1 MNNKFD
7 YSSKTLLI
15 CLLVWLLPNIIWAQT
30 NDEDPSV
37 VATGSCGESVTY
49 TIYSDMSMVISGT
62 GEMKD
67 YVDADLHIDDDY
79 YQKIKN
85 VSIEEGVTS
94 IGEFAF
100 YYCTSLTSVT
110 IGNGVTHIGNAA
122 FNECY
127 SLASVTIPNSVTE
140 IGNGAFNL
148 CSDLSSVEIP
158 SSLTVISSALFF
170 GCTSLASITIP
181 EGVTEIGD
189 AAFEWCTSLTSVS
202 IPASVQSIGEGVFGS
217 CTNLSSIT
225 VDAANTV
232 YDSRDN
238 CNAIIETSTNTL
250 IAGCMS
256 TIIPASVTAIG
267 GYAFYE
273 CTGLTS
279 VTIGNEVIAIEDY
292 AFANCKGLTSI
303 TVENETPISISQ
315 KAFLNVDKAAC
326 TLYVPAGSKS
336 AYESAEGW
344 KEFENIEE
352 TGEDYVLGDAN
363 NDGRVNV
370 SDFTAI
376 ANCIMGTPPATFV
389 EMAADVNVDG
399 TINVADLTGVANI
412 ILHGSAEP
420 NASNAKTRNI
430 VASEYAN
437 IEANDVTIA
446 LDEEFTV
453 AIYINGNFE
462 YSGYQLD
469 IALPEGLVVKDVSG
483 QTTSSDLF
491 LSDMINDNTLRVLY
505 ASTTGEVAESSVVYL
520 TLVADDEGIYNIDI
534 DNAIVSVNASQYVM
548 SKSSFLASVGNNTTG
563 ISLSNEQAANNV
575 VYDLAGK
582 MWNDDMSR
590 LPKGVYIINGKK
602 VIK

>member
-15 CLLVWLLPNIIWAQT
+15 CLLVWLLPNSSWAQT
-30 NDEDPSV
+30 NDGDPSV

-79 YQKIKN
+79 YQKIKS
-85 VSIEEGVTS
+85 VTIEEGVTS

-100 YYCTSLTSVT
+100 SYCTSLTSVT

-127 SLASVTIPNSVTE
+127 SLTSVTIPNSVTE
-140 IGNGAFNL
+140 IGSGAFNL
-148 CSDLSSVEIP
+148 CSGLSSVEIP
-158 SSLTVISSALFF
+158 GSLTVLSPALFF

-279 VTIGNEVIAIEDY
+279 VTIGNEVIAIDDY
-292 AFANCKGLTSI
+292 AFSNCKGLTSI

-336 AYESAEGW
+336 AYENAEGW

-352 TGEDYVLGDAN
+352 TVLDYVIGDAN
-363 NDGRVNV
+363 GDSSVDIGDVI
-370 SDFTAI
+370 AI
-376 ANCIMGTPPATFV
+376 LNFMVGTISENFD
-389 EMAADVNVDG
+389 ELAAD
-399 TINVADLTGVANI
+399 AN
-412 ILHGSAEP
+412 G
-420 NASNAKTRNI
+420 
-430 VASEYAN
+430 
-437 IEANDVTIA
+437 
-446 LDEEFTV
+446 
-453 AIYINGNFE
+453 
-462 YSGYQLD
+462 
-469 IALPEGLVVKDVSG
+469 
-483 QTTSSDLF
+483 
-491 LSDMINDNTLRVLY
+491 
-505 ASTTGEVAESSVVYL
+505 
-520 TLVADDEGIYNIDI
+520 DDEIDI
-534 DNAIVSVNASQYVM
+534 GDVIAVLNIMVSQ
-548 SKSSFLASVGNNTTG
+548 
-563 ISLSNEQAANNV
+563 
-575 VYDLAGK
+575 
-582 MWNDDMSR
+582 
-590 LPKGVYIINGKK
+590 
-602 VIK
+602 

>member
-15 CLLVWLLPNIIWAQT
+15 CLLVWLLPNSIWAQT
-30 NDEDPSV
+30 NDGDPSV

-100 YYCTSLTSVT
+100 YYCTSLTTVT

-279 VTIGNEVIAIEDY
+279 VTIGNEVIAIDDY

-303 TVENETPISISQ
+303 TVENETPISISH
-315 KAFLNVDKAAC
+315 KVFLNVDKSAC

-336 AYESAEGW
+336 AYENTEGW

-352 TGEDYVLGDAN
+352 TVLDYVIGDAN
-363 NDGRVNV
+363 GDSSVDIGDVI
-370 SDFTAI
+370 AI
-376 ANCIMGTPPATFV
+376 LNFMVGTISENFD
-389 EMAADVNVDG
+389 ELAAD
-399 TINVADLTGVANI
+399 AN
-412 ILHGSAEP
+412 G
-420 NASNAKTRNI
+420 
-430 VASEYAN
+430 
-437 IEANDVTIA
+437 
-446 LDEEFTV
+446 
-453 AIYINGNFE
+453 
-462 YSGYQLD
+462 
-469 IALPEGLVVKDVSG
+469 
-483 QTTSSDLF
+483 
-491 LSDMINDNTLRVLY
+491 
-505 ASTTGEVAESSVVYL
+505 
-520 TLVADDEGIYNIDI
+520 DDEIDI
-534 DNAIVSVNASQYVM
+534 GDVIAVLNIMVSQ
-548 SKSSFLASVGNNTTG
+548 
-563 ISLSNEQAANNV
+563 
-575 VYDLAGK
+575 
-582 MWNDDMSR
+582 
-590 LPKGVYIINGKK
+590 
-602 VIK
+602 

>member
-15 CLLVWLLPNIIWAQT
+15 CLLVWLLPSSIWAQT
-30 NDEDPSV
+30 NDGDPSV

-49 TIYSDMSMVISGT
+49 TVYSDMSMVISGA

-79 YQKIKN
+79 YQKIKS
-85 VSIEEGVTS
+85 VTIEDGVTS

-181 EGVTEIGD
+181 ESVTEIGD

-202 IPASVQSIGEGVFGS
+202 IPASVQSVGEGVFGS

-225 VDAANTV
+225 VDAANAV

-256 TIIPASVTAIG
+256 TIIEHHHP
-267 GYAFYE
+267 YE
-273 CTGLTS
+273 CYGYRRVCLLRMHRT
-279 VTIGNEVIAIEDY
+279 D
-292 AFANCKGLTSI
+292 
-303 TVENETPISISQ
+303 
-315 KAFLNVDKAAC
+315 
-326 TLYVPAGSKS
+326 
-336 AYESAEGW
+336 
-344 KEFENIEE
+344 
-352 TGEDYVLGDAN
+352 LGDN
-363 NDGRVNV
+363 
-370 SDFTAI
+370 
-376 ANCIMGTPPATFV
+376 
-389 EMAADVNVDG
+389 
-399 TINVADLTGVANI
+399 
-412 ILHGSAEP
+412 
-420 NASNAKTRNI
+420 
-430 VASEYAN
+430 
-437 IEANDVTIA
+437 
-446 LDEEFTV
+446 
-453 AIYINGNFE
+453 
-462 YSGYQLD
+462 
-469 IALPEGLVVKDVSG
+469 
-483 QTTSSDLF
+483 
-491 LSDMINDNTLRVLY
+491 
-505 ASTTGEVAESSVVYL
+505 
-520 TLVADDEGIYNIDI
+520 
-534 DNAIVSVNASQYVM
+534 
-548 SKSSFLASVGNNTTG
+548 
-563 ISLSNEQAANNV
+563 
-575 VYDLAGK
+575 
-582 MWNDDMSR
+582 W
-590 LPKGVYIINGKK
+590 
-602 VIK
+602 

>member
-1 MNNKFD
+1 MISMNYKLD

-15 CLLVWLLPNIIWAQT
+15 CLLVWLLPNSIWAQT
-30 NDEDPSV
+30 NDGEPSV
-37 VATGSCGESVTY
+37 VATGSCGESVSY
-49 TIYSDMSMVISGT
+49 TVYSDMSMVISGT

-67 YVDADLHIDDDY
+67 YVDADLHIDDVY
-79 YQKIKN
+79 YQKIKS
-85 VSIEEGVTS
+85 VTIEEGVTS

-100 YYCTSLTSVT
+100 YYCASLTSVT

-127 SLASVTIPNSVTE
+127 SLASVTIPNSVSE

-148 CSDLSSVEIP
+148 CSSLSSVEIP
-158 SSLTVISSALFF
+158 SSLTILSPALFF

-225 VDAANTV
+225 VDATNTV

-250 IAGCMS
+250 IAGCMN

-279 VTIGNEVIAIEDY
+279 VTIGNEVTAIEDY

-303 TVENETPISISQ
+303 TVENETPITITH

-326 TLYVPAGSKS
+326 TLYVPAGTKS

-352 TGEDYVLGDAN
+352 TAPDYIIGDAN
-363 NDGRVNV
+363 GDGSVDIGDVIAILNSMAGKV
-370 SDFTAI
+370 SENF
-376 ANCIMGTPPATFV
+376 N
-389 EMAADVNVDG
+389 ELAAD
-399 TINVADLTGVANI
+399 
-412 ILHGSAEP
+412 
-420 NASNAKTRNI
+420 
-430 VASEYAN
+430 
-437 IEANDVTIA
+437 AND
-446 LDEEFTV
+446 
-453 AIYINGNFE
+453 
-462 YSGYQLD
+462 
-469 IALPEGLVVKDVSG
+469 
-483 QTTSSDLF
+483 
-491 LSDMINDNTLRVLY
+491 
-505 ASTTGEVAESSVVYL
+505 
-520 TLVADDEGIYNIDI
+520 DDEIDI
-534 DNAIVSVNASQYVM
+534 GDVIAVLNIMAS
-548 SKSSFLASVGNNTTG
+548 L
-563 ISLSNEQAANNV
+563 
-575 VYDLAGK
+575 
-582 MWNDDMSR
+582 
-590 LPKGVYIINGKK
+590 
-602 VIK
+602 

>member
-15 CLLVWLLPNIIWAQT
+15 CLLVWLLPNSSWAQT
-30 NDEDPSV
+30 NDGDPSV

-100 YYCTSLTSVT
+100 YYCTSLTTVT

-140 IGNGAFNL
+140 IGSGAFNL
-148 CSDLSSVEIP
+148 CSGLSSVEIP
-158 SSLTVISSALFF
+158 GSLTVLSPALFF

-279 VTIGNEVIAIEDY
+279 VTIGNEVIAIDDY
-292 AFANCKGLTSI
+292 AFSNCKGLTSI

-315 KAFLNVDKAAC
+315 KVFLNVDKSAC

-336 AYESAEGW
+336 AYENAEGW

-352 TGEDYVLGDAN
+352 TVLDYVIGDAN
-363 NDGRVNV
+363 GDSSVDIGDVI
-370 SDFTAI
+370 AI
-376 ANCIMGTPPATFV
+376 LNFMVGTISENFD
-389 EMAADVNVDG
+389 ELAAD
-399 TINVADLTGVANI
+399 AN
-412 ILHGSAEP
+412 G
-420 NASNAKTRNI
+420 
-430 VASEYAN
+430 
-437 IEANDVTIA
+437 
-446 LDEEFTV
+446 
-453 AIYINGNFE
+453 
-462 YSGYQLD
+462 
-469 IALPEGLVVKDVSG
+469 
-483 QTTSSDLF
+483 
-491 LSDMINDNTLRVLY
+491 
-505 ASTTGEVAESSVVYL
+505 
-520 TLVADDEGIYNIDI
+520 DDEIDI
-534 DNAIVSVNASQYVM
+534 GDVIAVLNIMVSQ
-548 SKSSFLASVGNNTTG
+548 
-563 ISLSNEQAANNV
+563 
-575 VYDLAGK
+575 
-582 MWNDDMSR
+582 
-590 LPKGVYIINGKK
+590 
-602 VIK
+602 